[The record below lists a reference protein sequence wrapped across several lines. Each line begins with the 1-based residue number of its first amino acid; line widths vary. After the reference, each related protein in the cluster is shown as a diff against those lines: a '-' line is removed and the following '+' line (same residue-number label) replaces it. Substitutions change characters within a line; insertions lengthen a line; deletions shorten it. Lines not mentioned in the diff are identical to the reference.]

1 MKKHLLALALIA
13 AAGGA
18 NAAVMTQ
25 SQEYAYTAGTAT
37 NWGAV
42 PGGAP
47 SPVEL
52 TFSAFDSSLGTLDSV
67 IVTLFGAVTSSAT
80 VNAVS
85 AEPFGADV
93 TGGARIRVLSGPG
106 AGAQLNISTSSTT
119 NPLAAGT
126 QETIDFGTKLGSTL
140 LSVNIADFLSDV
152 TFSLA
157 AIGGNSCG
165 TSGGNNGC
173 DFTTTAGARITVEY
187 DYTVRPPVTVPEP
200 ASMAL
205 VGLGMMGL
213 AAIRRRK

>member
-13 AAGGA
+13 ATGAA
-18 NAAVMTQ
+18 NAAVISQ
-25 SQEYAYTAGTAT
+25 SQEYAYPAGTST
-37 NWGAV
+37 NWGNV

-47 SPVEL
+47 APVEL
-52 TFSAFDSSLGTLDSV
+52 TFTAFDSSLGTLDSV
-67 IVTLFGAVTSSAT
+67 IVTLFGAVTSSVT

-93 TGGARIRVLSGPG
+93 TGGARIRVLAGPG
-106 AGAQLNISTSSTT
+106 AGTQLNISSTATT
-119 NPLAAGT
+119 NPLDAGT
-126 QETIDFGTKLGSTL
+126 QETVDFGTKLSSTL
-140 LSVNIADFLSDV
+140 LTVNAADFLSNV

-173 DFTTTAGARITVEY
+173 DFTTTAGARIEV
-187 DYTVRPPVTVPEP
+187 DYNYTPPVQVPEP

-205 VGLGMMGL
+205 IGLGALGL
-213 AAIRRRK
+213 AAVRRRK